1 MYISLFY
8 FLISGGSICLRLIL
22 KRQQW
27 LKLLMEVIL
36 RQWIQHFVSEV
47 SVPFPCTMESF
58 VVFCSTLERLVD
70 STLSL
75 GFPLSWSW
83 QSDLPNVR
91 ILPHRDRLIFSDLA
105 RKTQVSNIPTI
116 VKNHL
121 MIMLIKNF
129 LPNKEKS
136 FKISA

>member
-1 MYISLFY
+1 MFAANIKKTTMAKTVNV
-8 FLISGGSICLRLIL
+8 I
-22 KRQQW
+22 KT
-27 LKLLMEVIL
+27 MEVIL
-36 RQWIQHFVSEV
+36 GQWIQHFVSEV